1 MAIPFNAATSAY
13 TNAASLLDQ
22 SKTGVPNL
30 GKTEDAGPNFAS
42 VLSSAVSG
50 VIESGNTAD
59 QKMMG
64 MVNGDTGIV
73 DVVTAI
79 AETEVALET
88 VVAVRDRVISAYEE
102 IMRMP
107 I

>member
-1 MAIPFNAATSAY
+1 MSTASIANNAYQMAARLQQQARAMEDTAPQAEAVDF
-13 TNAASLLDQ
+13 
-22 SKTGVPNL
+22 
-30 GKTEDAGPNFAS
+30 GKMVQE
-42 VLSSAVSG
+42 AVG
-50 VIESGNTAD
+50 TVVEKGREAD
-59 QKMMG
+59 NKAVG
-64 MVNGDTGIV
+64 LVEGKADVV

-88 VVAVRDRVISAYEE
+88 MVAVRDRVISAYEE

>member
-1 MAIPFNAATSAY
+1 MPS
-13 TNAASLLDQ
+13 
-22 SKTGVPNL
+22 L
-30 GKTEDAGPNFAS
+30 GKAEDKGPDFAS
-42 VLSSAVSG
+42 VLSGAVSG
-50 VIESGNTAD
+50 VVESGNVAD

-64 MVNGDTGIV
+64 LVNGTSGVV

>member
-13 TNAASLLDQ
+13 ANAASLLDQ
-22 SKTGVPNL
+22 SKNGMPSVGMPEE
-30 GKTEDAGPNFAS
+30 KGPDFAS

-50 VIESGNTAD
+50 VIESGNVTD

-64 MVNGDTGIV
+64 LVNGSTDIV

>member
-1 MAIPFNAATSAY
+1 MSTASIANNAYQMAAKLQQQARAIEDKGTGPEIGG
-13 TNAASLLDQ
+13 LDF
-22 SKTGVPNL
+22 
-30 GKTEDAGPNFAS
+30 GKMVQE
-42 VLSSAVSG
+42 AVG
-50 VIESGNTAD
+50 TVVDKGRVAD
-59 QKMMG
+59 NKAVG
-64 MVNGDTGIV
+64 LVEGKADVV

-88 VVAVRDRVISAYEE
+88 MVAVRDRVISAYEE